1 MHGKVPC
8 LRSRCWRG
16 EFGATP
22 QYWMLY
28 QRMIDLIHQL
38 HYSVNINDF
47 WLCLHSWEERLKL
60 SAVIKRNYFDM
71 DYIIPCSFVQ
81 LTRHIQVLKKKL
93 RRKVYLCAEMNMD
106 FANQSMVQENRHSC
120 EVQKQLEESRTL

>member
-1 MHGKVPC
+1 MEKYLD

-47 WLCLHSWEERLKL
+47 WLCLHSWEELLKI
-60 SAVIKRNYFDM
+60 SAVMNKRNYLRYGLYYTMHLRSIDKTHPGAKEE
-71 DYIIPCSFVQ
+71 IE
-81 LTRHIQVLKKKL
+81 KKGLSVCRNEHGL
-93 RRKVYLCAEMNMD
+93 R
-106 FANQSMVQENRHSC
+106 QSIDGAGEQTFM
-120 EVQKQLEESRTL
+120 